1 MYSYKDPDAVHY
13 IAYEDLTSDP
23 EIAKAIFKAA
33 ASTTKDDLTDL
44 EKEAVKEWLGVDG
57 NGLTDISVS
66 TETKQY
72 VVSCT
77 LSNGDIKQ
85 FYIKRPEGL
94 YQLAKAKESTVS
106 GDLSVYVLV
115 GDQGTNLGQ
124 IYVYNGTKGET
135 GAKGDQGIQGEKG
148 ATGEKGADGTSIT
161 GITAVN
167 DAGQWSTDRNYTLV
181 KVTTSKNGP
190 YEFKIPDGTPG
201 DDGIGIKQ
209 ITANDTTN
217 TDGTTDIIITYTDNT
232 KSTVQL
238 PVIGTNIKSVDVQSL
253 TTDYKTPIVFTMYNG
268 TQKTIY
274 IPRGVKGDTGAKGD
288 AVTLATSTHTD
299 STSTSLGYST
309 VKFFAG
315 ENTTNSIGSVNVYDG
330 ASIVDVKETQLSSG
344 NTQVQFKTT
353 NGSYLPTSIEISKGE
368 KGDTGNSVDGVSYS
382 YDTTGDTIAT
392 FSADGVALPSPI
404 HIQRGIQGIGV
415 SDVKKLSNDEDGNGR
430 FAFVLS
436 DSHQTDTLT
445 IPKGDQGIQGEQG
458 YSVGSVESEY
468 TEPVVK
474 DNVVVVDGYT
484 TVSFK
489 LNDEAKTQLSKAVK
503 IYDGKQGVI
512 GEKGNGVNKFVVDDS
527 NLVDEDGNLL
537 ENGYSLCTLTF
548 DDYVEFNGESTTEV
562 QFKVYRGTK
571 GETGPGIKEVDVTHV
586 DAEDDGSTGY
596 QFVTMKFSAPI
607 IINGEATDIIQ
618 FDVKDGLKGETGAQG
633 EKGVGIES
641 VTQSADLTKMY
652 VNLEDGSTTSISLPS
667 GAAGKDGEDGSSSTI
682 IANQTF
688 DDSGN
693 LSGLTFTIN
702 TDGVE
707 TTTSDLMT
715 GFYNSK
721 LSIDGSTPMTGQLIG
736 AGNVE
741 ESIYINNE
749 VGSGFSVENAADDG
763 IGSRI
768 TNSGNGIG
776 EYITNGG
783 TGTGLKIENDTSS
796 TGTALYINGNESASN
811 LLRLA
816 YSPAIYVDFQVKED
830 GSLLLTSSNGKTV
843 TLLSE

>member
-85 FYIKRPEGL
+85 FYVKRPEGINN
-94 YQLAKAKESTVS
+94 LATVKHDETS
-106 GDLSVYVLV
+106 GGCSVYVLV
-115 GDQGTNLGQ
+115 GDQGTSLGT
-124 IYVYNGTKGET
+124 IYVYNGQKGET
-135 GAKGDQGIQGEKG
+135 GPKGDQGIQGEKG
-148 ATGEKGADGTSIT
+148 ATGAKGADGTSIT

-181 KVTTSKNGP
+181 KVTTSKGGP
-190 YEFKIPDGTPG
+190 YEFKVPDGSPG

-274 IPRGVKGDTGAKGD
+274 IPRGAKGDTGAKGD
-288 AVTLATSTHTD
+288 SVTLATSTHTD
-299 STSTSLGYST
+299 GSSTSLGYST
-309 VKFFAG
+309 VKFYAG
-315 ENTTNSIGSVNVYDG
+315 ENTTNSIGSVNIFDG
-330 ASIVDVKETQLSSG
+330 TSIVDVKETQLSNG

-353 NGSYLPTSIEISKGE
+353 NGNYLPTSIEVSKGQ
-368 KGDTGNSVDGVSYS
+368 KGDTGDSVDSVSYS
-382 YDTTGDTIAT
+382 YDTTGDTIVT
-392 FSADGVALPSPI
+392 FSANGNALPSPV
-404 HIQRGIQGIGV
+404 HVQRGIQGVGV

-430 FAFVLS
+430 FTFVLS

-445 IPKGDQGIQGEQG
+445 IPKGDQGIQGDQG

-468 TEPVVK
+468 TDPVIK

-503 IYDGKQGVI
+503 IYDGKQGII
-512 GEKGNGVNKFVVDDS
+512 GEKGNGINKFVVDDS
-527 NLVDEDGNLL
+527 NLVDEDGNIL
-537 ENGYSLCTLTF
+537 ENGYSVCTLTF

-562 QFKVYRGTK
+562 QFKVYRGAK
-571 GETGPGIKEVDVTHV
+571 GATGTGIKDIGITHV
-586 DAEDDGSTGY
+586 DATDDSAGY
-596 QFVTMKFSAPI
+596 QLVTMTFDSPI
-607 IINGEATDIIQ
+607 MFNGESTDIIM
-618 FDVKDGLKGETGAQG
+618 FDVQDGEKGDAGAQG

-721 LSIDGSTPMTGQLIG
+721 LSLDGSTPMTGQFVG
-736 AGNVE
+736 AGSVE

-816 YSPAIYVDFQVKED
+816 YSPTVYVDFQVKED
-830 GSLLLTSSNGKTV
+830 GGLILTSSNGKTV